1 MSRITYI
8 VLLLSAFVSSYAS
21 AQPPVIEFTFPASV
35 TAIAIETSADSG
47 LTYSKTGTVT
57 PPTASIVWDANNDD
71 DTRLR
76 VSIDPS
82 YFDPNTGPLDQAY
95 DIVGDNCVPG
105 STGNP
110 VAFTL
115 GGFIA
120 PQDPANGCS
129 ITITERLSSGSGG
142 SSGGSSSTSATPVPA
157 LPLFGLLTLGGL
169 LGLFGLRKL
178 KK

>member
-95 DIVGDNCVPG
+95 DIVGDNCAPDV
-105 STGNP
+105 TGNP

-115 GGFIA
+115 GGF
-120 PQDPANGCS
+120 PLQTHNPANGCS
-129 ITITERLSSGSGG
+129 ITITESLSSGS
-142 SSGGSSSTSATPVPA
+142 SGSSSSSSTPATPVPA

-178 KK
+178 KQ